1 MPARWGLGF
10 QYVSFGGQNIQIIAQ
25 QQQNIH
31 NSSKVHMHSSSIC
44 PQNVKGKK
52 KRRPGGKE
60 ETVGSRD
67 GEFLA

>member
-25 QQQNIH
+25 QQNIH
-31 NSSKVHMHSSSIC
+31 NSSKVHMQSSSIC

-67 GEFLA
+67 EFLA